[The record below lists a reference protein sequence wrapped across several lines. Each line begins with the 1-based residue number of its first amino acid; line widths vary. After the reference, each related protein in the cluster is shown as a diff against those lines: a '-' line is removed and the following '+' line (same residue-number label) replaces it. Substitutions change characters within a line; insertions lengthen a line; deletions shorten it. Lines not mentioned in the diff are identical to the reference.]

1 MILDNFSQSD
11 RRVYVSISMNSS
23 LRGAAEN
30 GSFGFSDTEMN
41 SFAYIAGKN
50 PNVVLVDISGISF
63 EVLHAF

>member
-11 RRVYVSISMNSS
+11 RRVYVSLSMNST
-23 LRGAAEN
+23 LRASEN

-50 PNVVLVDISGISF
+50 PNVVLVDISEISF